1 MSGEI
6 VNGRNRIRNFG
17 LRRTCTN
24 SGTKLMVEG
33 CVSNTLMLITLRGM
47 SGAWRFQ
54 GTRRHP
60 DQNPS
65 RPIHPHRSLSSSFSV
80 TGDGQQ
86 ITVSSC
92 TSSLL
97 FPIIPHPSV
106 HSHRALLSSTLC
118 LICPLSSSVLIIPL

>member
-1 MSGEI
+1 
-6 VNGRNRIRNFG
+6 
-17 LRRTCTN
+17 
-24 SGTKLMVEG
+24 MVEG
-33 CVSNTLMLITLRGM
+33 RVSNTVTLITLRGM

-86 ITVSSC
+86 IHISSW

-97 FPIIPHPSV
+97 FSIILHPSV
-106 HSHRALLSSTLC
+106 HSHRALLSSTLY
-118 LICPLSSSVLIIPL
+118 LFSPLSSSLRIIPL